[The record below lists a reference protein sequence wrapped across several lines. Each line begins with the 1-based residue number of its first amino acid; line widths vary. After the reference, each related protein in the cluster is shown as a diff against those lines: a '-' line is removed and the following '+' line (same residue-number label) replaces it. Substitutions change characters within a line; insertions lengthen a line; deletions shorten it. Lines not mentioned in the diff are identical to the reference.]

1 MWLFICAGMV
11 FVMVVLGGV
20 TRLTHSGLSIVEW
33 GLLSGILPP
42 LSDQDWQELF
52 DRYREFPEYR
62 KVTLGMTLT
71 EFQSIFWLE
80 YIHRLWGR
88 LIGLVFLVPFLY
100 FLWRGAIG
108 RRLGLVLAAVFAL
121 GGAQGGLGW
130 LMVASGLVDHPDVS
144 PYRLTAHLALALVIY
159 ALLLCIGLRILR
171 GAAVQPATKSVA
183 NNNRVVRRLALMIAG
198 VVFLTV
204 LSGGFVAGVD
214 AGFLF
219 NTFPLMEGGW
229 LPPDPFRLDPWIRN
243 FFENHSL
250 VQFDHRLLG
259 MLTLALVVSLWLA
272 IRPGRRFARPRF
284 GRLRLALDFL
294 LLAAALQ
301 LGLGIATLLS
311 VVDLALAASHQ
322 AGALVLFT
330 LALWTHHEFTATQD
344 HSVPATKR

>member
-1 MWLFICAGMV
+1 VWLFVCAGMV

-33 GLLSGILPP
+33 APLSGILPP
-42 LSDQDWQELF
+42 LSEQDWQELF

-62 KVTLGMTLT
+62 KVTLGMTLP

-80 YIHRLWGR
+80 YVHRLWGR
-88 LIGLVFLVPFLY
+88 LIGFVFLLPFLY

-108 RRLGLVLAAVFAL
+108 RRLGLKLAAVFAL
-121 GGAQGGLGW
+121 GAAQGGLGW

-159 ALLLCIGLRILR
+159 ALLLRIGLGRLR
-171 GAAVQPATKSVA
+171 EASVSPATEAVA
-183 NNNRVVRRLALMIAG
+183 EENRGLRRLALVVVGA
-198 VVFLTV
+198 VFLTA
-204 LSGGFVAGVD
+204 LAGGFVAGID

-229 LPPDPFRLDPWIRN
+229 LPPDAFRLDPWIRN
-243 FFENHSL
+243 FFENHAL
-250 VQFDHRLLG
+250 VQFDHRLLAI
-259 MLTLALVVSLWLA
+259 LTLALIASLWLA
-272 IRPGRRFARPRF
+272 VRPGARLA
-284 GRLRLALDFL
+284 RLRLALDFL
-294 LLAAALQ
+294 LLAATLQ

-311 VVDLALAASHQ
+311 VVDTALAASHQ

-330 LALWTHHEFTATQD
+330 LALWTQHELA
-344 HSVPATKR
+344 AA